1 MRGILAGMRPV
12 LHKLTLTAHVA
23 VSVGWL
29 GAAIAYLTLAVT
41 ALRTNDLEEARASF
55 QVLQT
60 VAWFAI
66 VPLCLA
72 ASATGLVQALATE
85 WGLVRY
91 HWIIAKLL
99 LTAVGTAILLG
110 HIPAIERMSAIAAD
124 KSSSLD
130 TVGRL
135 PAQLV
140 VHATGGVILL
150 VAIAT
155 ISVFKPWGKT
165 RFGRRD

>member
-1 MRGILAGMRPV
+1 MSPV
-12 LHKLTLTAHVA
+12 LRKLTLTAHVT

-29 GAAIAYLTLAVT
+29 GAAVAYLALAVT
-41 ALRTNDLEEARASF
+41 ALRTTDVAEARASF

-66 VPLCLA
+66 LPLCLA
-72 ASATGLVQALATE
+72 ASATGLLQALATE
-85 WGLVRY
+85 WGLVR
-91 HWIIAKLL
+91 HRWIIVKAV
-99 LTAVGTAILLG
+99 LTAIGTAILLG
-110 HIPAIERMSAIAAD
+110 HIPAIDRMSAVATNGE
-124 KSSSLD
+124 SLD
-130 TVGRL
+130 AVGHL
-135 PAQLV
+135 PTQLV

-165 RFGRRD
+165 RFARRGES